1 MHAHS
6 SVRLL
11 VCVLHTFSS
20 ASSTRA
26 LRSTPLTQASARA
39 AHVDG
44 VLPNDAAWLHALAR
58 HMLALARSVCA
69 TQTLS
74 SIPLRPRPSQ
84 GMLPPIFGAV
94 HPRLRT
100 PVFTS
105 VLTGCIAAVI
115 AGLLPIDVLGEM
127 VSIGTLFAFIVVNAG
142 VVVLRRRQP
151 GLHRPFR
158 APWVPW
164 VPAAGCLVALVQM
177 AALPAGTWWRFLGWL
192 TAGLAVYFG
201 YSRHHARSSGA
212 RGELM
217 RAVRGGGGGGA
228 GDRGGSGGA
237 GWCFRGYSELLS
249 GTGSDGDSSVHGSA
263 VGGGNGGGALTSYG
277 TGGGAGASASSAK
290 GSDDV
295 GAVGG
300 AGAVFEWRIA
310 GGAAAG
316 DGGGGGGAQSSR
328 GEDVGPA
335 GVSGSQARVAFI
347 TGPHLS
353 VAGADTA
360 ALSVTAPL
368 LVGGRPASAAA
379 SYAALAGPVQ
389 VVRLPH
395 GARPTAGLARSV
407 SLPAPTGPLR
417 GPRARGELP
426 AEAPVTT

>member
-1 MHAHS
+1 
-6 SVRLL
+6 
-11 VCVLHTFSS
+11 
-20 ASSTRA
+20 
-26 LRSTPLTQASARA
+26 
-39 AHVDG
+39 
-44 VLPNDAAWLHALAR
+44 
-58 HMLALARSVCA
+58 
-69 TQTLS
+69 
-74 SIPLRPRPSQ
+74 
-84 GMLPPIFGAV
+84 MLPPIFGAV

-105 VLTGCIAAVI
+105 VLTGCVAAVI

-164 VPAAGCLVALVQM
+164 VPAAGGLVALVQM

-192 TAGLAVYFG
+192 AAGLAVYFG

-228 GDRGGSGGA
+228 GDRGGGGGA
-237 GWCFRGYSELLS
+237 GWCFRGYSELL
-249 GTGSDGDSSVHGSA
+249 GGGGSDGDSSVHGSA
-263 VGGGNGGGALTSYG
+263 VGGGSGGALTGYG
-277 TGGGAGASASSAK
+277 TGGGGASASGAK
-290 GSDDV
+290 GLNVRVAGSGDV

-300 AGAVFEWRIA
+300 AGAVSEWRIA

-316 DGGGGGGAQSSR
+316 GSGGGGGAQSSS
-328 GEDVGPA
+328 GEDVGPT
-335 GVSGSQARVAFI
+335 GVSGSQARVTFI
-347 TGPHLS
+347 TGPPLS
-353 VAGADTA
+353 VVGADTA
-360 ALSVTAPL
+360 ALSATAPL

-395 GARPTAGLARSV
+395 GARPPAGLARSV

-426 AEAPVTT
+426 TT